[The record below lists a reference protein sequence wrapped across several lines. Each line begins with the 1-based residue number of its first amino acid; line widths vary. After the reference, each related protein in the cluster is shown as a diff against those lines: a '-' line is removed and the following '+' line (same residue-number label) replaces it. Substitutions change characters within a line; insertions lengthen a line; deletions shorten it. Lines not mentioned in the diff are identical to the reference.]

1 MSNTAVK
8 SPFQLVAGHAVLDL
22 VNTLDWRFRETGPEE
37 LLKEYDD
44 LLRFAEQSNVLSARQ
59 ARHLRRTASSRAGT
73 HILQSTIELREALAQ
88 VFYDILEQRSASATS
103 LKTLQAFFEQASNQQ
118 KLQWNNPAI
127 EWTWS
132 GSEDEPAL
140 PLWTLSAAA
149 SHLLTSETM
158 QRLRACDSPDCHW
171 LFLDTSKNHTRRW
184 CDMKLC
190 GNRMKARRFK
200 AQHAT

>member
-8 SPFQLVAGHAVLDL
+8 SSFQLVAGHAVLDL
-22 VNTLDWRFRETGPEE
+22 VNTLDWRFRDTGPEE

-44 LLRFAEQSNVLSARQ
+44 LLRFAEQSKVLSARQ
-59 ARHLRRTASSRAGT
+59 ARHLRRTASSRAST
-73 HILQSTIELREALAQ
+73 HILQSAIELREALAQ
-88 VFYDILEQRSASATS
+88 VFYDLLEQRSPSATS
-103 LKTLQAFFEQASNQQ
+103 LKTLETFFEQARNQQ
-118 KLQWNNPAI
+118 KLQWNSSAI

-132 GSEDEPAL
+132 GSEDDPAF

-149 SHLLTSETM
+149 SALITSETM
-158 QRLRACDSPDCHW
+158 QHLRACDSPECRW